1 MRNKLAQFA
10 ALCLERRA
18 KRIVQGHDMWRYVGP
33 YLEKSVSTG
42 CDYVDYLALYN
53 HVRKH
58 KPQYVLELGTG
69 VSTVVLAY
77 ALRENRHGM
86 VVSMEDNEY
95 YLGATKKIFPE
106 ELKDVVE
113 FHLSP
118 AVEKTRDFFR
128 GSGYKDIPAKDY
140 EFVFV
145 DGPNLLVDTERPPDA
160 EFAFNFDFIEAV
172 RMSRKPVAGL
182 IDTRTTTCFAYHLL
196 LGEKFRYNYLQRQG
210 VMLPCTPEDLLNA
223 KQITARAMRRRA
235 FRRTFKT

>member
-77 ALRENRHGM
+77 ALRENRHGI
-86 VVSMEDNEY
+86 S
-95 YLGATKKIFPE
+95 
-106 ELKDVVE
+106 
-113 FHLSP
+113 
-118 AVEKTRDFFR
+118 
-128 GSGYKDIPAKDY
+128 
-140 EFVFV
+140 
-145 DGPNLLVDTERPPDA
+145 
-160 EFAFNFDFIEAV
+160 
-172 RMSRKPVAGL
+172 
-182 IDTRTTTCFAYHLL
+182 
-196 LGEKFRYNYLQRQG
+196 
-210 VMLPCTPEDLLNA
+210 
-223 KQITARAMRRRA
+223 
-235 FRRTFKT
+235 